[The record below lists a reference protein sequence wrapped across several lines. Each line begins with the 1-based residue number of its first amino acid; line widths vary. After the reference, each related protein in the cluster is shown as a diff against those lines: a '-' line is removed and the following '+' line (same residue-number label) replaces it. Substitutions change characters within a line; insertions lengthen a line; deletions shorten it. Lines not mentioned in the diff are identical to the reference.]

1 MADLSFMDS
10 PDFALPSF
18 FTPKPDAA
26 SFLLPAFSTPE
37 PSPLVAKG
45 SEEARKLHQFAKG
58 TTTLGFVFQGGILIA
73 VDARATMGSFIGS
86 NQVKKVIEINEYLL
100 GTMAG
105 GAADCFYWETNLARV
120 CRLYELKHGE
130 RISVGGAAKILSD
143 MVGQY
148 KGYGLSMGTMI
159 AGWDHKGPSLYMVDD
174 DGIRMKG
181 NIFSV
186 GSGSVYAYGVLDSHY
201 RFDLTIEQAVELGRR
216 AIYHAGHRDAMSG
229 GVVRVYHI
237 HQNGWTRVIP
247 GEDINKIHDIH
258 EAEKGMTN
266 MDDEVTFRF

>member
-1 MADLSFMDS
+1 MADLSFLDS
-10 PDFALPSF
+10 PDFALPSY
-18 FTPKPDAA
+18 FTPKLD
-26 SFLLPAFSTPE
+26 LCEDLSTSLSQPT

-45 SEEARKLHQFAKG
+45 SEQTKRLHQFAKG
-58 TTTLGFVFQGGILIA
+58 TTTLGFVFQHGILIA

-86 NQVKKVIEINEYLL
+86 NNVKKVIEINDYLL

-120 CRLYELKHGE
+120 CRLYQLKHGE

-148 KGYGLSMGTMI
+148 RGYGLSMGTMI

-174 DGIRMKG
+174 DGIRMRG
-181 NIFSV
+181 NLFSV

-201 RFDLTIEQAVELGRR
+201 RYDLTVEEAVELGRR

-237 HQNGWTRVIP
+237 HENGWTKVIA
-247 GEDINKIHDIH
+247 GEDIMKIHDIH
-258 EAEKGMTN
+258 EKEKGLVN
-266 MDDEVTFRF
+266 LDDEVTFKF